1 MRTRH
6 GTNAIARLQSDAPSD
21 SISSEFDNGFPE
33 VTSAVTLAIGLRE
46 RWLDM
51 LDKVIR
57 GGTVVDGTGSPS
69 RVADIG
75 IKDGRIVA
83 IGVVEQDAA
92 EVIDATGCIVTPG
105 FVDPHT
111 HYDAQLLWDPTA
123 SPSSVHG
130 VTTIIGGNCGFTLA
144 PLIPGDADYLRKMMS
159 KVEGMPLAALENG
172 TDWSWETF
180 AEYLGR
186 LEGNISVNAGFLVG
200 HCAIRRYVMGPAAV
214 GAEASHE
221 HIAGMRAE
229 LAKSIQS
236 GALGFSF
243 TNSTSHSDGDGEP
256 VASRWATHDELIAL
270 CEEVG
275 LHEGTTLEGIVP
287 GCLDRFADDEIELL
301 GLMSAAANRPMNW
314 NVLTVDSREADRV
327 PRQISAYD
335 RSIELGGKV
344 VALTMPV
351 QVPMNMSFSSFC
363 GLWLL
368 PGWQQ
373 ILGVP
378 VAERIQRLQDPDTRL
393 RLLENSLSQAAG
405 VFRRLADWG
414 DYVIGDTYSAANE
427 GLKGRTVRDVA
438 NERGMSSFGTLLDIV
453 IADEL
458 KTILWPTPQDDDA
471 ESWRMRAELWQDGR
485 AMIGGSDAGAHLDR
499 MCGAPYPTR
508 WLADC
513 IRGRKLVPVEFAV
526 KMMTSQPAKLFG
538 LVDRGELC
546 EGAYADVVV
555 FNPDEIGSEEAM
567 LVTDLPGNSS
577 RLTAGS
583 FGVKRVLVNG
593 VTIVENGV
601 ANGAVPGTV
610 LKSGKD
616 TYTVSAR

>member
-1 MRTRH
+1 
-6 GTNAIARLQSDAPSD
+6 
-21 SISSEFDNGFPE
+21 
-33 VTSAVTLAIGLRE
+33 
-46 RWLDM
+46 M

-57 GGTVVDGTGSPS
+57 GGTVIDGTGSPS

-83 IGVVEQDAA
+83 IGVIDQGAA

-172 TDWSWETF
+172 TDWSWESF

-214 GAEASHE
+214 GAEASKE
-221 HIAGMRAE
+221 HIGGMRAE
-229 LAKSIQS
+229 LAKSIKS

-378 VAERIQRLQDPDTRL
+378 VAERILRLQDPDTRV
-393 RLLENSLSQAAG
+393 RMLENSLSQAAG

-438 NERGMSSFGTLLDIV
+438 TERGKSSFGTLLDIV

-538 LVDRGELC
+538 LVDRGELR
-546 EGAYADVVV
+546 EGACADVVV
-555 FNPDEIGSEEAM
+555 FNPDEIGSEDAM

-610 LKSGKD
+610 LKSGTD
-616 TYTVSAR
+616 TYTVLAR

>member
-1 MRTRH
+1 
-6 GTNAIARLQSDAPSD
+6 
-21 SISSEFDNGFPE
+21 
-33 VTSAVTLAIGLRE
+33 
-46 RWLDM
+46 M

-57 GGTVVDGTGSPS
+57 GGTVIDGTGSPS

-83 IGVVEQDAA
+83 IGVIDQGAA

-214 GAEASHE
+214 GAEASE
-221 HIAGMRAE
+221 AHIDGMRAE
-229 LAKSIQS
+229 LAKSIKS

-378 VAERIQRLQDPDTRL
+378 LAERIQRLQDPDTRVL
-393 RLLENSLSQAAG
+393 MLENSLSQAAG

-427 GLKGRTVRDVA
+427 GLKGRVVRDVA
-438 NERGMSSFGTLLDIV
+438 IERGKSSFGTLLDIV

-513 IRGRKLVPVEFAV
+513 IRGRKLVPVELAV

-538 LVDRGELC
+538 LVDRGELR
-546 EGAYADVVV
+546 EGACADVVV
-555 FNPDEIGSEEAM
+555 FNPDEIGSEDAM

-616 TYTVSAR
+616 TYTVPAR